1 MVDELFNFA
10 VNCVLPHD
18 RVVLFQFHAI
28 RVVLAVLFGDVAG
41 SAGKTA
47 VFMLCTFQDHLNA
60 VAFAFLCH
68 GCRVI

>member
-1 MVDELFNFA
+1 MVDELFDFA
-10 VNCVLPHD
+10 VNCVLSHD
-18 RVVLFQFHAI
+18 GVVLLQFHTI
-28 RVVLAVLFGDVAG
+28 RVVLAVLFSDVAG

-47 VFMLCTFQDHLNA
+47 VFMLCTFQDNLNA